1 MPARRYLSRYRGAV
15 RRPIS
20 RADGSA
26 QAISRETLVVGS
38 LTSEVSPKV
47 RRNLA
52 QSQSRAIAYDPLDEI
67 DQ

>member
-1 MPARRYLSRYRGAV
+1 MPARRWLSRNREPSAAL
-15 RRPIS
+15 S